1 MNKYPVWWGCKIC
14 TCTLYENDTWKEIF
28 KPISTNIY
36 ECLYKRLPEDSFSEK
51 IIKLRKINNLE
62 RKDLAAK
69 LGVHLDTIVKWEA
82 NNIYPKPENIKV
94 ICDTFSL
101 KLNYFEDYYYTYYNN
116 PGDKI
121 RLWKNKN
128 NYTYAD
134 CCRLLNISNSYLG
147 RLINNKINLSYEI
160 YKKLKEV
167 GAL

>member
-1 MNKYPVWWGCKIC
+1 M
-14 TCTLYENDTWKEIF
+14 
-28 KPISTNIY
+28 
-36 ECLYKRLPEDSFSEK
+36 
-51 IIKLRKINNLE
+51 
-62 RKDLAAK
+62 
-69 LGVHLDTIVKWEA
+69 GVHLDTIVKWEA